1 MSFSG
6 PFNLASGGFL
16 VAASLISNCLMEL
29 REGHGGWSPTYR
41 EWGDKNTS
49 MPRSPTGSSSVSLLV
64 SLQRV
69 LHISLNYSTV
79 AS

>member
-41 EWGDKNTS
+41 EWGTKTL
-49 MPRSPTGSSSVSLLV
+49 PCPEAPQGPPQFHFWSPYKGFSIYHLIT
-64 SLQRV
+64 V
-69 LHISLNYSTV
+69 L
-79 AS
+79 